1 MKFNLISNLIALSAI
16 GVNGCEYVT
25 FQEEYISQGN
35 STVILQDGG
44 HRFYKKFSGT
54 SIVYAIID
62 STYPNGEECIAFN
75 AAVLDPQSHIGIYN
89 FTNKERTVKS
99 DASIYYYPMVGKAK
113 SFTTGE
119 GTQNLDVI
127 SGNEPKVVDAQYS
140 DLIFK
145 INKNTGTIGLY
156 YDSKK
161 VTELQKEF
169 FKTGFNFI
177 FVGLRK
183 QGEYITMINTASA
196 EELKV
201 QQQL

>member
-1 MKFNLISNLIALSAI
+1 M
-16 GVNGCEYVT
+16 
-25 FQEEYISQGN
+25 
-35 STVILQDGG
+35 
-44 HRFYKKFSGT
+44 
-54 SIVYAIID
+54 
-62 STYPNGEECIAFN
+62 
-75 AAVLDPQSHIGIYN
+75 
-89 FTNKERTVKS
+89 
-99 DASIYYYPMVGKAK
+99 
-113 SFTTGE
+113 
-119 GTQNLDVI
+119 
-127 SGNEPKVVDAQYS
+127 VDAQYS

-201 QQQL
+201 QQ